1 MKTNFSLP
9 RAARRTALLLATLLA
24 AGSAVFAQNDPPRPP
39 RPGQTDGER
48 SPQRRPG
55 GDQPGQPG
63 GPGQQFG
70 GGQRGGGFGGGMM
83 FNDPSLTE
91 EQRTAIREAT
101 ESIGDE
107 MREVMERMN
116 KTRRDLQEAIYADK
130 VDQDLIRKRAT
141 EVGKSEGEMSII
153 RATIFAKIR
162 PKLTA
167 EQIERMKNPQQ
178 FGGGQFRGP
187 RPEGDR
193 PAGARPDGDQP
204 RRRPGTGDEGAV
216 RRPRPDGDQPAPTQP
231 RRPAQDDK

>member
-24 AGSAVFAQNDPPRPP
+24 AGSAAFAQNDPPRPP
-39 RPGQTDGER
+39 RPDQAERER

-63 GPGQQFG
+63 GQF

-107 MREVMERMN
+107 MREVMERMG
-116 KTRRDLQEAIYADK
+116 KTRRDLQEAIYAEK
-130 VDQDLIRKRAT
+130 VDQDLIRKRAA
-141 EVGKSEGEMSII
+141 EVGKAEGEMSIV

-167 EQIERMKNPQQ
+167 EQIERMKNPQP
-178 FGGGQFRGP
+178 FGGGQFRGQ
-187 RPEGDR
+187 RPDGDR
-193 PAGARPDGDQP
+193 PPGARPDGDQPGRRPEADQP
-204 RRRPGTGDEGAV
+204 RRRPGTGD
-216 RRPRPDGDQPAPTQP
+216 QPAPDRP